1 MPSWI
6 TGFVIN
12 EGEDVDQAKPGIF
25 ISSLIPGGPAEKAK
39 MIKPGTS

>member
-1 MPSWI
+1 MPFWI

-12 EGEDVDQAKPGIF
+12 EGEDTDQAKLGIF

-39 MIKPGTS
+39 VIKPGTP